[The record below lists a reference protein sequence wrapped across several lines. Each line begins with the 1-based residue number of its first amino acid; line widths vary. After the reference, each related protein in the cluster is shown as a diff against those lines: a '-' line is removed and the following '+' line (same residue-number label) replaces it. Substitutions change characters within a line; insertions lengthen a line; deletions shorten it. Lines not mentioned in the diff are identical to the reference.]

1 MTFQE
6 LCNAVMLKATG
17 KATILSPDNAKWK
30 KILGIANHYQN
41 AWLNEPGQK
50 WNSRYERAYELGT
63 ISDTDIYELDELV
76 DEISVARGDRIY
88 IETEDGKRIK
98 YDLVDYDD
106 LQNYSAGN
114 YCAKM
119 GNNLVF
125 SRVFDEDSPE
135 YGGTIYAPVYLGIEE
150 LTGKDDDI
158 IVDDPYWLVTICAA
172 EYIRN
177 DIVKQNQYG
186 NLMAEANNLMSS
198 MIQRNRGGQVRK
210 VRGSW
215 RCPGGLN

>member
-30 KILGIANHYQN
+30 KILGIANLYQN

-50 WNSRYERAYELGT
+50 WNSRYDRAYEVGS
-63 ISDTDIYELDELV
+63 ISDEDAYELDETIE
-76 DEISVARGDRIY
+76 EISTARGDQIY
-88 IETEDGKRIK
+88 IETEDGNRIK

-106 LQNYSAGN
+106 LQNYPAGK
-114 YCAKM
+114 YCAVV

-125 SRVFDEDSPE
+125 NHTFDEESPE
-135 YGGTIYAPVYLGIEE
+135 YGGTIFAPVYLGIEE

-158 IVDDPYWLVTICAA
+158 VVDNPYWLETICAA

-186 NLMAEANNLMSS
+186 NLMAEANNLMTS
-198 MIQRNRGGQVRK
+198 MIRHNRGGQVRK
-210 VRGSW
+210 IRGSW
-215 RCPGGLN
+215 RNPGGLN

>member
-17 KATILSPDNAKWK
+17 KATVLSPDNAKWK
-30 KILGIANHYQN
+30 KILGIANLYQN

-50 WNSRYERAYELGT
+50 WNSRYSRAYELGT
-63 ISDTDIYELDELV
+63 ISDTDAYELDEMV
-76 DEISVARGDRIY
+76 DEISTARGDDVY
-88 IETEDGKRIK
+88 IETEDGEKIK
-98 YDLVDYDD
+98 YNLVDYDD
-106 LQNYSAGN
+106 LQNHAAGN
-114 YCAKM
+114 YCARI
-119 GNNLVF
+119 GNELIFNHT
-125 SRVFDEDSPE
+125 FDKESPE
-135 YGGTIYAPVYLGIEE
+135 YGGTLYAPAYQGIEE

-186 NLMAEANNLMSS
+186 NLMAEANNLMTN
-198 MIQRNRGGQVRK
+198 MIRRNRGGQVRK
-210 VRGSW
+210 VRGAW
-215 RCPGGLN
+215 RNPGGFN